1 MFGIMRQIFPL
12 CLVVSYELNPLFAK
26 LDPEIVDVDVHS
38 PPLLSSL
45 SFLTQPRNVGFQL
58 EVLCS
63 SGHRAPNCST
73 RVRLFAQNWAPWRAP
88 GSTRVGTVAGIEVE
102 EADD

>member
-1 MFGIMRQIFPL
+1 MSGTMRQIFLL
-12 CLVVSYELNPLFAK
+12 CLAVSCELNPLFAK
-26 LDPEIVDVDVHS
+26 LDPETVDVDVHS

-45 SFLTQPRNVGFQL
+45 FSRNRAMLASNLRLSAPVGTALQI
-58 EVLCS
+58 V
-63 SGHRAPNCST
+63 
-73 RVRLFAQNWAPWRAP
+73 AQNWAPWRAP